1 MNWAVK
7 AFITTI
13 VLSFFVNFTAMAQN
27 TETEFDVEKFREL
40 ASRAEDVVS
49 NHQASTDAFEILRS
63 DLVSFRAT
71 ALSTQE
77 ARVRRVDTVQEQIAS
92 LGDVPEDGVQETDLV
107 AARRAELA
115 GQLAEARAPLIV
127 AQEAFRRA
135 SGLIGEIDKIIR
147 TRKTTA
153 LLQLDS
159 TPLNPVLWPPAIF
172 ALLDHILTIG
182 AEANAQWTGEL
193 PAKVR
198 KQNSPVILF
207 LLALGLM
214 LMIPATRKAG
224 RRLEAASDSG
234 LNNLGDTMRLVSS
247 LAVFILPMLGLLCIQ
262 YAIEVADI
270 FALRGDLLIRSVPL
284 IGLSIFGANWLS
296 QNLPQGKI
304 FSGDAESQ
312 NTDLVVGGQ
321 RTIMIIGIIMALY
334 YLLDGLADGADW
346 PIEIMSVLRFPL
358 VILLGYGL
366 FRAGKKFNIYR
377 TILRGNA
384 SVKSIPERLAT
395 LYMWA
400 CYILG
405 AGGPILAGLGYS
417 NAGAT
422 AVFSMALTLALS
434 AAVFFI
440 YILLVRFLS
449 SPSENGETDVADLT
463 SGGLYKVGLAFL
475 LICASVPI
483 FALIWGARVS
493 DLSNLWFTL
502 NEGIAMGDT
511 SVSIS
516 DFLVFILIFFIGYTI
531 TRLLQ
536 SALRTAVLPNTRIEV
551 GAQNALVTGFG
562 YVGIFSAALIA
573 ITTTGLDLSNL
584 AIVAGALSVGIGFGL
599 QAIVSNFV
607 SGIILLIE
615 RPVKIGDWVEIGAY
629 SGNVSNIS
637 VRSTTI
643 ETFDRATVIV
653 PNADLIAGT
662 VINWTHNDIR
672 GRVKVPIGVAYGTD
686 PDKVTEVLLS
696 IANDHPETLVV
707 PAPWVVFMGFGAD
720 SMDFQLRAIIRDVNT
735 VLGTTSDIN
744 YEIAKRFAAEGIEIP
759 FAQRVVTIK
768 NPEDFL
774 PKPVKPARKTQV
786 KPKT

>member
-1 MNWAVK
+1 MSLAVK

-13 VLSFFVNFTAMAQN
+13 VLSFFVSFTAMAQ
-27 TETEFDVEKFREL
+27 TTDAEFDVEKFREL

-49 NHQASTDAFEILRS
+49 NSQASTDAFEILRS

-77 ARVRRVDTVQEQIAS
+77 ARARRVDTVQEQIAS

-172 ALLDHILTIG
+172 ALLDHILSIG
-182 AEANAQWTGEL
+182 AEASAQWTGEL
-193 PAKVR
+193 PTKVR
-198 KQNSPVILF
+198 KQNGPVILF

-247 LAVFILPMLGLLCIQ
+247 LAVFILPMLGLLCIK

-270 FALRGDLLIRSVPL
+270 FALRGDLLVRSVPL

-304 FSGDAESQ
+304 FSGDAE
-312 NTDLVVGGQ
+312 NEKTDLVVGGQ

-334 YLLDGLADGADW
+334 YLLDGLANGADW
-346 PIEIMSVLRFPL
+346 PIEVMSVLRFPL
-358 VILLGYGL
+358 VIMLGYGL

-377 TILRGNA
+377 TILRN
-384 SVKSIPERLAT
+384 SDTVKNIPERLAT

-449 SPSENGETDVADLT
+449 STPENGETDVTDLT

-483 FALIWGARVS
+483 FALIWGARIS

-502 NEGIAMGDT
+502 NEGVAMGDT
-511 SVSIS
+511 RVSIS

-536 SALRTAVLPNTRIEV
+536 SALRTAVLPNTRIEI
-551 GAQNALVTGFG
+551 GAQNALITGFG

-584 AIVAGALSVGIGFGL
+584 AIIAGALSVGIGFGL

-615 RPVKIGDWVEIGAY
+615 RPVKIGDWVEIGVY

-643 ETFDRATVIV
+643 ETFDKATVIV

-686 PDKVTEVLLS
+686 TEKVTQVLLS

-774 PKPVKPARKTQV
+774 PKPVKPVRKTQE
-786 KPKT
+786 KPKA

>member
-1 MNWAVK
+1 MSLAVR
-7 AFITTI
+7 AFVTTI
-13 VLSFFVNFTAMAQN
+13 GLWFFLSIAAFAQSAD
-27 TETEFDVEKFREL
+27 TKFDVEKFREL
-40 ASRAEDVVS
+40 ASRAEDVVL
-49 NHQASTDAFEILRS
+49 NNQASTDAFEILRS
-63 DLVSFRAT
+63 DLVNYRAK
-71 ALSTQE
+71 ALKTQE
-77 ARVRRVDTVQEQIAS
+77 ARARRVNTVQEQIAT
-92 LGDVPEDGVQETDLV
+92 LGDAPVEGALETDIV
-107 AARRAELA
+107 AARRTELA

-153 LLQLDS
+153 LLQLDQS
-159 TPLNPVLWPPAIF
+159 PINPVLWAPAFF
-172 ALLDHILTIG
+172 ALLEHVTAIG
-182 AEANAQWTGEL
+182 AEVSTQWAGEL
-193 PAKVR
+193 PAKIR
-198 KQNSPVILF
+198 KQNGPVILF
-207 LLALGLM
+207 LLAIGMM
-214 LMIPATRKAG
+214 LMIPATRRVG
-224 RRLEAASDSG
+224 RSLEAANDTG
-234 LNNLGDTMRLVSS
+234 LNGLGDARRLVSS
-247 LAVFILPMLGLLCIQ
+247 LAVFILPMIGLLCIR
-262 YAIEVADI
+262 YAVEIADI
-270 FALRGDLLIRSVPL
+270 FALRGDFLLRSVPL

-304 FSGDAESQ
+304 FSGDIENQ
-312 NTDLVVGGQ
+312 KTDLVVGGQ

-334 YLLDGLADGADW
+334 YLLDGLAKGAGW
-346 PIEIMSVLRFPL
+346 STEILSVLRFPL
-358 VILLGYGL
+358 VIMLGYGL
-366 FRAGKKFNIYR
+366 FRAGKKFSIYR
-377 TILRGNA
+377 KLLGSGDTTKN
-384 SVKSIPERLAT
+384 IPERLTT

-440 YILLVRFLS
+440 YILLVRFLR
-449 SPSENGETDVADLT
+449 SPSKEDGETAEDLT
-463 SGGLYKVGLAFL
+463 TGGLYQVALAFT

-493 DLSNLWFTL
+493 DLSNVWFTL
-502 NEGIAMGDT
+502 NEGVAMGDT
-511 SVSIS
+511 RVSIS

-562 YVGIFSAALIA
+562 YIGIFSAALIA
-573 ITTTGLDLSNL
+573 ISTTGLDLSNL

-629 SGNVSNIS
+629 SGNISNIS

-643 ETFDRATVIV
+643 ETFDKATVII

-662 VINWTHNDIR
+662 VINWTHNDLR

-686 PDKVTEVLLS
+686 PEKVTKVLLS
-696 IANDHPETLVV
+696 IANDHPETLTV
-707 PAPWVVFMGFGAD
+707 PAPWVVFMRFGAD
-720 SMDFQLRAIIRDVNT
+720 AMEFQLRAILRDVNT
-735 VLGTTSDIN
+735 VLSTTSDIN
-744 YEIAKRFAAEGIEIP
+744 YEIVKRFVAEGIEIP

-774 PKPVKPARKTQV
+774 PKPVKPARKTSA
-786 KPKT
+786 KSKS